1 MKPEY
6 FKAICK
12 LAVHGAQ
19 NLPDETAGTVPEL
32 YPDYEWLVQS
42 NVRVKKAQLIF
53 RYGDKL
59 YRTVKNNTKFD
70 GKNVPGEDGGK
81 YFREVIPETGRTE
94 NTEIGKTNE
103 NPISVTSEEIS
114 AGYTFKYGYFYEYDG
129 IVYRCI
135 GKNGKGV
142 DGEEYDLTETPDN
155 SKYFEVAW

>member
-1 MKPEY
+1 MKLPY
-6 FKAICK
+6 FKAICQM
-12 LAVHGAQ
+12 AVNGAQ
-19 NLPDETAGTVPEL
+19 SVTDSQALAVPEL
-32 YPDYEWLVQS
+32 FPTYEWLVEN
-42 NVRVKKAQLIF
+42 NVTVKKSQIIF

-70 GKNVPGEDGGK
+70 GKNIPGEDGGK
-81 YFREVIPETGRTE
+81 YFREVISESNQPED
-94 NTEIGKTNE
+94 TEIGKTKE
-103 NPISVTSEEIS
+103 SPISVTSEEIS

-155 SKYFEVAW
+155 SKYLEVAW